1 MADLSRHPLL
11 GRWRIVEMEL
21 WDADFLD
28 LVQPATI
35 SFDGKGGGEFAFGA
49 VQGGLD
55 CWYGPRSIDF
65 TWEGS
70 DEMDPARGDGEAEL
84 EEDGTLTG
92 EIRFHHGDE
101 STFKARRW

>member
-1 MADLSRHPLL
+1 MVDISRHPLL
-11 GRWRIVEMEL
+11 GRWRIIEMEL
-21 WDADFLD
+21 WDSDFLD
-28 LVQPATI
+28 LVQPAYI
-35 SFDGKGGGEFAFGA
+35 SFDDKGGGEFAFGA

-65 TWEGS
+65 TSEGS

-84 EEDGTLTG
+84 EDDGTLTG
-92 EIRFHHGDE
+92 EIRFHDGDE